1 MPGVSRRPSVF
12 AALMS
17 LCFPETPSQ
26 EAPVEGAVG
35 QRSAVERKLPPRVES
50 CAAVGDSS
58 GSKVHCRFRPSPGV
72 VELVFVISFVSFV
85 GLQPRSA
92 SLHKLRLPR
101 LYVQRDFLAKLFA
114 LCALQ
119 LSMCLVT
126 ALVVH
131 AAVKNQA
138 PRLSQAVQQCSPHAV
153 FAVLHSAGRLLRSLP
168 RSHERS
174 LLAPAALPSQCTVQK
189 GQQTVRWQ
197 LVDQLPSKQ
206 LVNISFCLAVLLV
219 LCRLRCR
226 MSMMAT
232 TAASPRPAI
241 ATLLKSSSAMGHGG
255 SSLLVD

>member
-174 LLAPAALPSQCTVQK
+174 LLAPAALPSQCIYSTERATNCPMAACRSAA
-189 GQQTVRWQ
+189 QQTA
-197 LVDQLPSKQ
+197 SKH
-206 LVNISFCLAVLLV
+206 LV
-219 LCRLRCR
+219 LSCCPFSLVPPEVPNVDDGDNRR
-226 MSMMAT
+226 
-232 TAASPRPAI
+232 I
-241 ATLLKSSSAMGHGG
+241 AKACYCNTS
-255 SSLLVD
+255 